1 MSDTCANTIPQEET
15 LTGEKSLSFQPVN
28 GIGSPWQFL
37 FREKEGEIS
46 PRWFFGLLVEEVV
59 ALSLGVEVVV
69 VVAMI

>member
-1 MSDTCANTIPQEET
+1 
-15 LTGEKSLSFQPVN
+15 
-28 GIGSPWQFL
+28 L

-46 PRWFFGLLVEEVV
+46 PRWFFGLLMEEVV